1 GPKACRMGIATS
13 AKGTAA
19 NMLTL
24 SIFGDEN
31 IRRRAG
37 SRSARRTVILNSSK
51 RRYSTAFARFP
62 VPRGRRPAMRPRMT
76 PHGNFGWGAARNDVK
91 APHIENRR
99 FGWGESAPRSTERS
113 HPPRFH
119 AAGISLSV
127 LASFIRRGSAL
138 RLSRVRAHG
147 DFVANHLP

>member
-1 GPKACRMGIATS
+1 
-13 AKGTAA
+13 
-19 NMLTL
+19 MLIL
-24 SIFGDEN
+24 SIFSGRN
-31 IRRRAG
+31 IRHAPAERP
-37 SRSARRTVILNSSK
+37 ARGAVILNSSK
-51 RRYSTAFARFP
+51 KRCNTAFARFP
-62 VPRGRRPAMRPRMT
+62 IPRGRRPAMRRRMT

-99 FGWGESAPRSTERS
+99 FGWEESAQRSTVRSHS
-113 HPPRFH
+113 HPPRLH

-147 DFVANHLP
+147 DFVANNLPPL